1 MLNLDKQ
8 PQVTQVHKIWLLAT
22 TKSVLYLP
30 QVLTMAGYFYLIF
43 SCLMFAH
50 VQGFPTSSKP
60 TSLVPTEL
68 TQQEDLC
75 SSKALVS
82 ELRQIVNEAPPTIRY
97 LGDIPAYAASSCAQL
112 FQLRP
117 NVSSSY
123 YWIQKSTGAVRVYCK
138 RDGSEF
144 GEKGPWMRIAHVD
157 MTDPV
162 SKCPAGLDLHRVN
175 SERLC
180 RKNVDIGCSSA
191 MFSTH
196 EVPFKK
202 ICGKVIGIQHYS
214 VNGFQPYYAQQS
226 KTIDDLY
233 VEGVSIT
240 YSRSPR
246 QHIWTFAAGQD
257 ETPQNIR
264 DSCPCMNSR
273 SFVAYTGLIP
283 EFIGDDYYCETGSST
298 SVQNRYYLNDP
309 LWDGEGCG
317 RFSTC
322 CEGERKPWFC
332 KEFPQQISSDIEVRV
347 CVDEPRSHEDV
358 LLRAIEL
365 YIQ

>member
-1 MLNLDKQ
+1 
-8 PQVTQVHKIWLLAT
+8 
-22 TKSVLYLP
+22 
-30 QVLTMAGYFYLIF
+30 
-43 SCLMFAH
+43 MFAH
-50 VQGFPTSSKP
+50 VQSFPLSSKP
-60 TSLVPTEL
+60 TSLVPTEP
-68 TQQEDLC
+68 TQQEQPC

-82 ELRQIVNEAPPTIRY
+82 ELKQIVNEASPAIRY

-144 GEKGPWMRIAHVD
+144 REEGPWMRIAHVD

-162 SKCPAGLDLHRVN
+162 SKCPAGLDQTRVS

-180 RKNVDIGCSSA
+180 RKNVDRGCSSA

-202 ICGKVIGIQHYS
+202 ICGKVIGIQYYS
-214 VNGFQPYYAQQS
+214 PNSFYPYYAQQS

-240 YSRSPR
+240 YSRFPR
-246 QHIWTFAAGQD
+246 QHIWTFAAAYD
-257 ETPQNIR
+257 ETPQSMR
-264 DSCPCMNSR
+264 SSCPCTNSR
-273 SFVAYTGLIP
+273 SFVPYTGLIP
-283 EFIGDDYYCETGSST
+283 AFIGNDYYCETGSLT
-298 SVQNRYYLNDP
+298 TAENRYYLEDP
-309 LWDGEGCG
+309 LWDGKGCG

-332 KEFPQQISSDIEVRV
+332 KEFPQPITSDIEVRV
-347 CVDEPRSHEDV
+347 CADSSRSNDEDI

-365 YIQ
+365 YTQ